1 MSKKKLVEIKNL
13 KTHFKVGDQ
22 WATAV
27 HGVDLDIYEGET
39 LGIVGES
46 GSGKSVSVLS
56 LIQLIPN
63 PPGEVVEGEFYFKG
77 EKIFDG
83 GELAKVKEMPKY
95 LHFRGLSE
103 NVRKTLAMLF
113 FSGWLVLH
121 VALNIPGVLLFL
133 ISLILNS
140 VLTGY
145 LFFNSPYKKA
155 YNKWRGNIFQ
165 RMRDLRGDEI
175 AMIFQEPMT
184 SLNPVYTVGFQ
195 IIEALKAQKFQEYI
209 KNGIINLAKSLKSTP
224 KNMRIKISVFF
235 ALFVMIFT
243 QLVNGWTFQITT
255 VCISLLK
262 GAIFPTIVVYTV
274 IGLDKLISDQY
285 HAKWKKLFEE
295 GVLLLEMVGIPS
307 ADQRMN
313 DYPHQ
318 FSGGMR
324 QRVMIAMA
332 LAKKP
337 SLLIADE
344 PTTALDV
351 TIQAQIL
358 ELMIE
363 LKNKKTEA
371 AIVLITHD
379 LAVIAQ
385 TCERVIVMYGGRI
398 QEVASAEELFENPL
412 HPYTHGLLRSI
423 PRPDKDTKK
432 ERLDIIEGIV
442 PSILDMPVGCKFCT
456 RCDVRIDTCDTDE
469 PPLREITEN
478 HFVRCHVV
486 ETENMRPQ
494 V

>member
-1 MSKKKLVEIKNL
+1 
-13 KTHFKVGDQ
+13 
-22 WATAV
+22 
-27 HGVDLDIYEGET
+27 
-39 LGIVGES
+39 
-46 GSGKSVSVLS
+46 
-56 LIQLIPN
+56 
-63 PPGEVVEGEFYFKG
+63 
-77 EKIFDG
+77 
-83 GELAKVKEMPKY
+83 
-95 LHFRGLSE
+95 
-103 NVRKTLAMLF
+103 
-113 FSGWLVLH
+113 
-121 VALNIPGVLLFL
+121 
-133 ISLILNS
+133 
-140 VLTGY
+140 
-145 LFFNSPYKKA
+145 
-155 YNKWRGNIFQ
+155 
-165 RMRDLRGDEI
+165 
-175 AMIFQEPMT
+175 
-184 SLNPVYTVGFQ
+184 
-195 IIEALKAQKFQEYI
+195 
-209 KNGIINLAKSLKSTP
+209 
-224 KNMRIKISVFF
+224 
-235 ALFVMIFT
+235 MIFT

-262 GAIFPTIVVYTV
+262 GGIFPTIVVYTV

-285 HAKWKKLFEE
+285 HAKWKNLFVE
-295 GVLLLEMVGIPS
+295 GVLLREMVGIPS
-307 ADQRMN
+307 AEQRMN

-324 QRVMIAMA
+324 QRAMIAMA

-456 RCDVRIDTCDTDE
+456 RCDVKIDTCDTDE

-494 V
+494 A

>member
-1 MSKKKLVEIKNL
+1 MKKLVEIKNL
-13 KTHFKVGDQ
+13 KTHFKVGSQ

-27 HGVDLDIYEGET
+27 HGVDFDIYEGET

-63 PPGEVVEGEFYFKG
+63 PPGEVAEGEFYFKG

-83 GELAKVKEMPKY
+83 KELSEIKKVPKY
-95 LHFRGLSE
+95 RFFQGISDNLRKGFALAFFVGWLSLHIALDISG
-103 NVRKTLAMLF
+103 VLF
-113 FSGWLVLH
+113 FLASM
-121 VALNIPGVLLFL
+121 
-133 ISLILNS
+133 ILDGIVTS
-140 VLTGY
+140 FV
-145 LFFNSPYKKA
+145 FFNSPFKKA
-155 YNKWRGNIFQ
+155 YARWRDAMYR

-195 IIEALKAQKFQEYI
+195 IIESLKPLKFRENI
-209 KNGIINLAKSLKSTP
+209 KNGIINLAKNLKSTP
-224 KNMRIKISVFF
+224 MATRIKTSLFF
-235 ALFVMIFT
+235 AFLVMIFT
-243 QLVNGWTFQITT
+243 QLVNGWTFEIVT
-255 VCISLLK
+255 ILLSLLK
-262 GAIFPTIVVYTV
+262 GAVFPSIVALVV
-274 IGLDKLISDQY
+274 IGLDKLISKEY
-285 HAKWKKLFEE
+285 RESWNKLFDE
-295 GVLLLEMVGIPS
+295 GVKLLDTVGIPS
-307 ADQRMN
+307 PRERMG

-324 QRVMIAMA
+324 QRAMIAMA
-332 LAKKP
+332 LAKNP

-363 LKNKKTEA
+363 LKEKKTDA
-371 AIVLITHD
+371 AVVLITHD
-379 LAVIAQ
+379 LAVVAE

-412 HPYTHGLLRSI
+412 HPYTHGLLKSI
-423 PRPDKDTKK
+423 PRPDKETKK
-432 ERLDIIEGIV
+432 ERLEIIDGMV

-456 RCDVRIDTCDTDE
+456 RCDVKLEKCDTDE
-469 PPLREITEN
+469 PLLIEVKDG

-486 ETENMRPQ
+486 AEKLEAK
-494 V
+494 

>member
-1 MSKKKLVEIKNL
+1 
-13 KTHFKVGDQ
+13 
-22 WATAV
+22 
-27 HGVDLDIYEGET
+27 
-39 LGIVGES
+39 
-46 GSGKSVSVLS
+46 
-56 LIQLIPN
+56 
-63 PPGEVVEGEFYFKG
+63 
-77 EKIFDG
+77 
-83 GELAKVKEMPKY
+83 
-95 LHFRGLSE
+95 
-103 NVRKTLAMLF
+103 
-113 FSGWLVLH
+113 
-121 VALNIPGVLLFL
+121 
-133 ISLILNS
+133 
-140 VLTGY
+140 
-145 LFFNSPYKKA
+145 
-155 YNKWRGNIFQ
+155 
-165 RMRDLRGDEI
+165 
-175 AMIFQEPMT
+175 
-184 SLNPVYTVGFQ
+184 
-195 IIEALKAQKFQEYI
+195 
-209 KNGIINLAKSLKSTP
+209 
-224 KNMRIKISVFF
+224 
-235 ALFVMIFT
+235 
-243 QLVNGWTFQITT
+243 
-255 VCISLLK
+255 
-262 GAIFPTIVVYTV
+262 
-274 IGLDKLISDQY
+274 
-285 HAKWKKLFEE
+285 
-295 GVLLLEMVGIPS
+295 MVGIPS

-324 QRVMIAMA
+324 QRAMIAMA

-363 LKNKKTEA
+363 LKNKKTDA

-456 RCDVRIDTCDTDE
+456 RCDVRIDKCDTDE
-469 PPLREITEN
+469 PPLLEIKEN

-494 V
+494 A

>member
-27 HGVDLDIYEGET
+27 HGIDLDIYEGET

-165 RMRDLRGDEI
+165 RMRDLRGD
-175 AMIFQEPMT
+175 
-184 SLNPVYTVGFQ
+184 
-195 IIEALKAQKFQEYI
+195 
-209 KNGIINLAKSLKSTP
+209 
-224 KNMRIKISVFF
+224 
-235 ALFVMIFT
+235 
-243 QLVNGWTFQITT
+243 
-255 VCISLLK
+255 
-262 GAIFPTIVVYTV
+262 
-274 IGLDKLISDQY
+274 
-285 HAKWKKLFEE
+285 
-295 GVLLLEMVGIPS
+295 
-307 ADQRMN
+307 
-313 DYPHQ
+313 
-318 FSGGMR
+318 
-324 QRVMIAMA
+324 
-332 LAKKP
+332 
-337 SLLIADE
+337 
-344 PTTALDV
+344 
-351 TIQAQIL
+351 
-358 ELMIE
+358 
-363 LKNKKTEA
+363 
-371 AIVLITHD
+371 
-379 LAVIAQ
+379 
-385 TCERVIVMYGGRI
+385 
-398 QEVASAEELFENPL
+398 
-412 HPYTHGLLRSI
+412 
-423 PRPDKDTKK
+423 
-432 ERLDIIEGIV
+432 
-442 PSILDMPVGCKFCT
+442 
-456 RCDVRIDTCDTDE
+456 
-469 PPLREITEN
+469 
-478 HFVRCHVV
+478 
-486 ETENMRPQ
+486 
-494 V
+494 